1 MENNTKAKL
10 LKMVDIAI
18 HTSSIITATL
28 VDKFLKENLKNPKSQ
43 KSLVVRTLTMLGI
56 YSTATAVN
64 LACKFAELELRAKE
78 LDKSFEKE
86 LNKSF
91 EDAKK
96 AIDEL
101 CEKGSLMNERESK
114 KETLSEASTKSK
126 SKEIKP
132 LVLKSS
138 TFEPDENINL
148 RKKYNNIGYC
158 EKMNK

>member
-1 MENNTKAKL
+1 MKDNTKATL
-10 LKMVDIAI
+10 LKMAGIAI
-18 HTSSIITATL
+18 HTSSIITVVS
-28 VDKFLKENLKNPKSQ
+28 VDKFLKENLKNPESQ

-56 YSTATAVN
+56 YSTAAAVN
-64 LACKFAELELRAKE
+64 LACKIAEIELRAKE
-78 LDKSFEKE
+78 LDKSLEKE

-91 EDAKK
+91 DDAKK

-114 KETLSEASTKSK
+114 KETLSEVSTKSK

-132 LVLKSS
+132 LMLKPS

-148 RKKYNNIGYC
+148 RKKHNNVGYC
-158 EKMNK
+158 EKNE